1 MRVLTF
7 GLSQFFNF
15 AAFSTVHGA
24 EAIVAAFIIGALLAG
39 IVKALFHLGILIGLL
54 VAVLVVL
61 GVVSLDL
68 PAGNGISL
76 TSVYA
81 LSSSIWG
88 FLAQFAKAISAV
100 FAAGGVDGALAG
112 IAGFALSW
120 FGLGFL
126 PLRRKD

>member
-1 MRVLTF
+1 M
-7 GLSQFFNF
+7 
-15 AAFSTVHGA
+15 HGA

-100 FAAGGVDGALAG
+100 IAAGGVDGTLAG